1 MTYEEASHAR
11 CHLMVTTT
19 AIETSWCHS
28 TYTYSTR
35 RGYAAVIRGRNNRY
49 KPWYMQTNLNS
60 GDFAITW
67 ISVICCALGA
77 QVDIKLYMSRVRR
90 VLLAILPYIY
100 FSLFMALWRCV
111 VGDGSVVAA
120 ITRCVWR
127 RPLGATRTPV
137 GPPQSKRHVQPCT
150 RLSSHRYPAC
160 YGMYGS
166 GQSSYS
172 DPEQAGLELDRG
184 HLREHESWGESR
196 EFVWGLKKAK

>member
-77 QVDIKLYMSRVRR
+77 EVDIKLYMSRVRR

-100 FSLFMALWRCV
+100 FSLFMAL
-111 VGDGSVVAA
+111 VALCCRWWQCSGCYHSLCMA
-120 ITRCVWR
+120 PAPWSHKDTC
-127 RPLGATRTPV
+127 GAT
-137 GPPQSKRHVQPCT
+137 SVQETCPT
-150 RLSSHRYPAC
+150 LH
-160 YGMYGS
+160 
-166 GQSSYS
+166 
-172 DPEQAGLELDRG
+172 
-184 HLREHESWGESR
+184 
-196 EFVWGLKKAK
+196 